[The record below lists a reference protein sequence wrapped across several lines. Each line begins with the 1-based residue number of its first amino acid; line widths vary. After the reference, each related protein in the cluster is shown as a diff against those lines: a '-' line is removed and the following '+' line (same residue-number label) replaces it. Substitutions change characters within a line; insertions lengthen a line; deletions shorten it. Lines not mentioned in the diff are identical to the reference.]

1 MTEKKFFSSHKVCV
15 CVSFVFCFPSLCLL
29 PYKMWQWRPM
39 ALYFFTHFFP
49 SLLLNWGKFH
59 TMENYTQLI
68 THAYHPSYY
77 CHFTF
82 PLIFHFTAS
91 SCHCLVLKILDFS
104 PSMSSF
110 KIPKFVSLCEE
121 IEQKKII
128 GKNLFN
134 GWDLIKAP
142 HVLK

>member
-91 SCHCLVLKILDFS
+91 SCHCVIV
-104 PSMSSF
+104 SSS
-110 KIPKFVSLCEE
+110 KFLIFHLQWVRSRFASSCHCA
-121 IEQKKII
+121 KKLNNYWKKYI
-128 GKNLFN
+128 
-134 GWDLIKAP
+134 
-142 HVLK
+142 